1 MAQDLINEVGVYPV
15 NSNGEILLQSGTGN
29 NSVAGYI
36 NSTQVPT
43 DISTNKMVVK
53 LPVDVPQV
61 VVDTNN
67 NPQTLAVS
75 SSAPPVPLQQLGA
88 RRYEALYKPMGSSAN
103 GVSFGQS
110 ASLSTAKFTA
120 TVKAELEADID
131 AVRILYQNRAITALT
146 NVTALVGVT
155 ETADVSTSAKLG
167 SPTILGTTYQ
177 ALQGAT
183 DANGWRSVTWGGATS
198 TSVPASTS
206 AIQIA
211 ISDWIPKST
220 IARADGGTRPLLLW
234 RTFVDGTVT
243 SPAFMSNYS
252 VSLQQPTAPMRNRI
266 IQNSANTA
274 ADAVSA
280 PATAMGSGF
289 LSLESFPICRFR
301 VPVFS
306 VWGVGDSIT
315 QNDGLVV
322 DKISSWGMRA
332 CMDLSTPSKP
342 VVYAN
347 MGCSSQTSATY
358 ISICRTFLATGVPAP
373 SCLVVSPA
381 SVNDAGYDANFAEKQ
396 SSQIIELLKLCSDY
410 KIPYIVMWPWLP
422 NNGYNLAQDNA
433 RKAMNV
439 KMKAAAQAAG
449 VIWIEF
455 PTLGDGASPERYTP
469 SYRFDNVHPN
479 ELAIETVMTPA
490 LKAALAP
497 LV

>member
-1 MAQDLINEVGVYPV
+1 MAIDQIQEAGVWPV
-15 NSNGEILLQSGTGN
+15 NSNGEILLQSGTGD

-53 LPVDVPQV
+53 LPADVPQV
-61 VVDTNN
+61 VVDANN
-67 NPQTLAVS
+67 NPQTLTVS

-88 RRYEALYKPMGSSAN
+88 RRYEALYKPMGNSAA
-103 GVSFGQS
+103 GLSFGQS
-110 ASLSTAKFTA
+110 AGLSTSKFTA
-120 TVKAELEADID
+120 TVKVELEADID
-131 AVRILYQNRAITALT
+131 AVRLLFQNRSINAIS
-146 NVTALVGVT
+146 NITALVGTT
-155 ETADVSTSAKLG
+155 ETADVSTSAKIG
-167 SPTILGTTYQ
+167 SPTILGTSYQ
-177 ALQGAT
+177 ALQGTT
-183 DANGWRSVTWGGATS
+183 DVNGWRPVTWGGATS
-198 TSVPASTS
+198 GNVPAATT

-220 IARADGGTRPLLLW
+220 ISRSDGGTRPLFLW

-243 SPAFMSNYS
+243 PVAFMSSYS
-252 VSLQQPTAPMRNRI
+252 VSIQQPTAPMRNRV
-266 IQNSANTA
+266 IQNSTNVGSDGITTPS
-274 ADAVSA
+274 VSM
-280 PATAMGSGF
+280 TGGI

-315 QNDGLVV
+315 QNDGIVA

-358 ISICRTFLATGVPAP
+358 ISICRTFLAAGVPAP

-381 SVNDAGYDANFAEKQ
+381 SVNDNGYDANFAEKQ

-422 NNGYNLAQDNA
+422 NDGYDVARDNT

-439 KMKAAAQAAG
+439 KIKAAAQAAG
-449 VIWIEF
+449 IIWIEF
-455 PTLGDGASPERYTP
+455 PSIGNGSSPEKYTTA
-469 SYRFDNVHPN
+469 YRFDNIHPN
-479 ELAIETVMTPA
+479 ELAIETLMAPA
-490 LKAALAP
+490 LKAALQP